1 MLRESVTVKL
11 LLQISQIHPGMLV
24 EPLPKPERE
33 LPFCPEGV
41 FLCVL
46 FLQDTLFLKGKPL

>member
-33 LPFCPEGV
+33 LPFCPEGFFGV
-41 FLCVL
+41 SCFSRTH
-46 FLQDTLFLKGKPL
+46 FF

>member
-11 LLQISQIHPGMLV
+11 LLQISQIHPGMLF

-33 LPFCPEGV
+33 LPFCPEG
-41 FLCVL
+41 FFCVSC
-46 FLQDTLFLKGKPL
+46 FSRTHFF

>member
-11 LLQISQIHPGMLV
+11 LLQISQIHPGILF

-33 LPFCPEGV
+33 LPFCPEGFFSV
-41 FLCVL
+41 SCFSRTH
-46 FLQDTLFLKGKPL
+46 FF

>member
-33 LPFCPEGV
+33 LPFCPEGF

-46 FLQDTLFLKGKPL
+46 F